1 MAPMTPGHS
10 VDLGLALT
18 AALVMGL
25 RHGID
30 YDHIAAISDLSRL
43 EESPRRA
50 MRLGMFY
57 VLGHAATVSVLAAA
71 VIFFQ
76 KSLPAGI
83 DRWTERLVGLTL
95 LILGVYVLATLFRTR
110 HHQHWVPSSRFLLL
124 ANAAR
129 WSVWRLR
136 QTFHSQPLQEPEAMD
151 WARSNT
157 PAFIVGIIHGL
168 GAETPSQL
176 LLFLLAA
183 NLGGTGRGFLGLAM
197 FLVGLIAMNTVMCAS
212 MAGLSGAGNRRP
224 AIARAITV
232 VTAGYSVVVGVIFLL
247 GSSSV
252 LPPLGGG

>member
-1 MAPMTPGHS
+1 MTPPHS

-18 AALVMGL
+18 AALMMGL

-43 EESPRRA
+43 EISPRRA

-76 KSLPAGI
+76 RSLPAGI
-83 DRWTERLVGLTL
+83 DRWTERLVGVTL
-95 LILGVYVLATLFRTR
+95 LVLGIYVLATLSRV
-110 HHQHWVPSSRFLLL
+110 HSHSGEVPVSRFLLL
-124 ANAAR
+124 ANGAR
-129 WSVWRLR
+129 WLIWRVQQVFRR
-136 QTFHSQPLQEPEAMD
+136 QPIQKPEQIT
-151 WARSNT
+151 WTSSKT
-157 PAFIVGIIHGL
+157 PAFFVGVIHGL

-183 NLGGTGRGFLGLAM
+183 NLGGVARGFLGLGI
-197 FLVGLIAMNTVMCAS
+197 FLVGLVVMNTVMCAS
-212 MAGLSGAGNRRP
+212 MVGVFRAGAHRP
-224 AIARAITV
+224 QFARFVTLL
-232 VTAGYSVVVGVIFLL
+232 TAGYSVVVGGIFLL

-252 LPPLGGG
+252 PPPLGG